1 MSGRKRTPP
10 METSDAASG
19 ASRERVRSGDEP
31 LRAARRVLLIDDDR
45 LQFRI
50 TQGHFHAFPDAP
62 YELEWADSYSSGL
75 EKLLGGGYAA
85 CLLDYQ
91 LGDRD
96 GLELIREAVAGGCR
110 TPIVFLTA
118 ETADRIDIA
127 AMNAGALDYLVKGEI
142 TPRMLERSLRYALK
156 LGETLEALRQLA
168 THDPL
173 TGLLN
178 RREFDRILTEE
189 SERAA
194 RFGGSLGLV
203 VLDLDHFKL
212 INDRHGHPAGDAV
225 LREVARR
232 LAAQVRSVDRVM
244 RLGGEEFGLV
254 LVQTDR
260 ADARRVAERAWEAIR
275 AEPVAAGEAPV
286 LAVTASAGVALLP
299 GDAATPAALVTAADQ
314 ALYAAKSAGRDR
326 VVMASADLRPEPGR

>member
-1 MSGRKRTPP
+1 

-19 ASRERVRSGDEP
+19 PVREPACSGEAHP
-31 LRAARRVLLIDDDR
+31 PAPRRILLIDDDR
-45 LQFRI
+45 LQFRL
-50 TQGHFHAFPDAP
+50 TQEQIRAFPGAP
-62 YELEWADSYSSGL
+62 YELDWADSYSSGL
-75 EKLLGGGYAA
+75 AKLLAGGYAA

-118 ETADRIDIA
+118 ETADRVDLA

-142 TPRMLERSLRYALK
+142 TPRALERSLRYALK
-156 LGETLEALRQLA
+156 LGETLEALRRLA

-178 RREFDRILTEE
+178 RREFDRILVEE

-194 RFGGSLGLV
+194 RFGGSLALV
-203 VLDLDHFKL
+203 LLDLDHFKL

-232 LAAQVRSVDRVM
+232 LRAQVRSVDRVM
-244 RLGGEEFGLV
+244 RLGGEEFALV

-260 ADARRVAERAWEAIR
+260 AGASQVAERAGAAVR
-275 AEPVAAGEAPV
+275 GEPVAAGETPG
-286 LAVTASAGVALLP
+286 LGVTVSAGVAVFP
-299 GDAATPAALVTAADQ
+299 DDAATPAALVAAADQ
-314 ALYAAKSAGRDR
+314 ALYGAKAAGRDR
-326 VVMASADLRPEPGR
+326 VVVASEAGRPGPGA